1 MYHRAR
7 ARRLNFSK
15 CMAITR
21 EVESANKIFASRI
34 SYIYSL
40 LMRITESHAEAANIQ
55 GKKAKL
61 KEHEIKLIID

>member
-1 MYHRAR
+1 
-7 ARRLNFSK
+7 
-15 CMAITR
+15 MAITR